1 MSMRATAA
9 ASSEFPLGGDP
20 SVWSSLLAL
29 VSSGPELEREARTTG
44 ALIRHR
50 AIDGVGGLLRLAL
63 TYSVCNLSLKATA
76 GWCRANGCASMSKW
90 GVLNRLRNAGDWLLK
105 LTMRQLEGGVPV
117 PAVAGFRVHVVD
129 ASRLVCPGSKGEAY
143 RLHAV
148 IDPFEGR
155 LVDLE
160 LTDDG
165 GGEKLGRFSYGPGA
179 LVLGDRAY
187 AQRQG
192 LAGVVSAGADF
203 LVRLNTHNVPLA
215 RRDGSAFDLASFMR
229 ALEDGH
235 PGEALLQIRADPR
248 RGLPTVPC
256 RLVAIR
262 KTATAADAA
271 RKSLLSECRKQKRQ
285 PKPLTLEA
293 CGYVLVL
300 TSVDAKRLDA
310 SKVLALYRLRWQ
322 VELAFK
328 RMKSLLDL
336 DVLRARDPRLV
347 KTTLAG
353 KLLAVLLVDKL
364 ARKAGVAVDWSF
376 TSIVGQA
383 LRQAILGPKAAQRI
397 LSNPQRS
404 IGPMAEGPRARKQQG
419 LATKA
424 LLLDSA

>member
-1 MSMRATAA
+1 
-9 ASSEFPLGGDP
+9 
-20 SVWSSLLAL
+20 
-29 VSSGPELEREARTTG
+29 
-44 ALIRHR
+44 
-50 AIDGVGGLLRLAL
+50 
-63 TYSVCNLSLKATA
+63 
-76 GWCRANGCASMSKW
+76 MSKW

-105 LTMRQLEGGVPV
+105 LTMRQLEGHASV

-129 ASRLVCPGSKGEAY
+129 ASRLVCPGSKGEAH

-160 LTDDG
+160 LTDDT
-165 GGEKLGRFSYGPGA
+165 GGEKFGRFSYGPGA

-192 LAGVVSAGADF
+192 LAGVVRAGADF
-203 LVRLNTHNVPLA
+203 LVRLNTHNVPLE
-215 RRDGSAFDLASFMR
+215 RRDGTPFDLAGFLR
-229 ALEDGH
+229 TLETGH
-235 PGEALLQIRADPR
+235 PGELRLRIQADPR
-248 RGLPTVPC
+248 RGLPALPC
-256 RLVAIR
+256 RLVALR
-262 KTATAADAA
+262 KAEEAAEAA
-271 RKSLLSECRKQKRQ
+271 RKALLTECRKQKRQ

-300 TSVDAKRLDA
+300 TSVEASRLDA

-353 KLLAVLLVDKL
+353 KLLAVLLVDNV
-364 ARKAGVAVDWSF
+364 ARKAGVAVDWGF
-376 TSIVGQA
+376 TALVGQA
-383 LRQAILGPKAAQRI
+383 LKQAILGPKAAQRF
-397 LSNPQRS
+397 LSDPFPS
-404 IGPMAEGPRARKQQG
+404 MAHLAERPRKRKQQG
-419 LATKA
+419 LVTKA
-424 LLLDSA
+424 LLLDFA